1 MNLDTRVTVPPQ
13 VMAREV
19 GGETVLLDLASGM
32 YFGIDEVGTR
42 IWVLLGEGKTLGEV
56 AATIAEEYDAT
67 LEQIHADTLEFVG
80 LLVDKGLVSAEAGSN

>member
-67 LEQIHADTLEFVG
+67 PEQINADTLEFVG
-80 LLVDKGLVSAEAGSN
+80 LLVEKGLADVQPCD

>member
-42 IWVLLGEGKTLGEV
+42 IWELLAEGKSLGEV
-56 AATIAEEYDAT
+56 ASTIAEEYDAAI
-67 LEQIHADTLEFVG
+67 EQINADTLEFVG
-80 LLVDKGLVSAEAGSN
+80 QLIDKGLVVT